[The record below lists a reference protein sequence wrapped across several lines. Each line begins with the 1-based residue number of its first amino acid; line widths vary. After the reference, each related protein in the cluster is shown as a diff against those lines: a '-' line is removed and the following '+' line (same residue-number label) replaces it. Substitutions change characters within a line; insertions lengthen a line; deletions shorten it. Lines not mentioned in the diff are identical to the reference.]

1 MVSFR
6 PPRSATAASA
16 FAFSKH
22 CLVSQQQ
29 FCLLLTALPLF
40 CLQRDRKRYEDSREY
55 LYVPAKTPRA
65 LCREGKEGAKMNSMN
80 SRESKRDEQWV
91 QSNREELLE
100 RMARALPDEGWIEA
114 LEGLFLARV
123 AKPMESPL
131 ALYQPAFCFVAQGG
145 KQVLVGEEVLR
156 YDPGH
161 YLLFTVDL
169 PVIFRVEEASKEK
182 PYFGLRLDLAPA
194 LVASV
199 MMEAGAENRKG
210 DASVKAIG
218 VNPVDADLLDAVV
231 RLVRLVDKPGE
242 QRILAPLIRR
252 EIVYRLLAGGEG
264 ARLGHCVASSGGET
278 RRISRAIG
286 RLRENYSEPLKIE
299 EIARELG
306 MSVSGFHHHFKSVTS
321 MSPLQFQ
328 KQIRLQEARRLMLGE
343 ELDAA
348 SAGHR
353 VGYED
358 PAYFSRDYKKL
369 FGAPPQRDIS
379 KLRSNLAV

>member
-1 MVSFR
+1 MNR
-6 PPRSATAASA
+6 
-16 FAFSKH
+16 
-22 CLVSQQQ
+22 
-29 FCLLLTALPLF
+29 
-40 CLQRDRKRYEDSREY
+40 RE
-55 LYVPAKTPRA
+55 A
-65 LCREGKEGAKMNSMN
+65 
-80 SRESKRDEQWV
+80 KRDEQWV

-100 RMARALPDEGWIEA
+100 RMARALPGDGAKEA
-114 LEGLFLARV
+114 LEGLFLAHLT
-123 AKPMESPL
+123 KPMESPL

-145 KQVLVGEEVLR
+145 KQVLVGEDVLR

-194 LVASV
+194 LVSSV
-199 MMEAGAENRKG
+199 MMEAGADTRKG

-218 VNPVDADLLDAVV
+218 VNPVEADLLDAVV

-242 QRILAPLIRR
+242 QRILAPLIKR

-264 ARLGHCVASSGGET
+264 ARLGHCMASSGAET

-286 RLRENYSEPLKIE
+286 HLREHYNEPLRIE
-299 EIARELG
+299 ETARELG
-306 MSVSGFHHHFKSVTS
+306 MSVSGFHHHFKSVTA

-358 PAYFSRDYKKL
+358 AAYFSRDYKKL
-369 FGAPPQRDIS
+369 FGAPPQRDIAR
-379 KLRSNLAV
+379 LRGSLEPGGAPARV